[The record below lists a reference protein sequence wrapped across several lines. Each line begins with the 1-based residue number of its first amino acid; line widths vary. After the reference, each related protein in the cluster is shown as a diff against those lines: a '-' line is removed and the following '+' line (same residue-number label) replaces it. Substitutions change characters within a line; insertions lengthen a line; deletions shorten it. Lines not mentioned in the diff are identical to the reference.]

1 MFKFKLQR
9 FAEGEAAVSEA
20 ADVAVDQTATGTADN
35 VPQNAEA
42 EGAQT
47 ADERLPYDQIRQM
60 YAEDINKT
68 VRNAVEKRLSREK
81 NAQGTLKKLE
91 PLLTRAARK
100 YKKDIK
106 DLDGIMAAVNADETY
121 YEQLA
126 QEHGT
131 NVEMER
137 QFEQLARENR
147 DFQERIAQQEEI
159 NKIREYN
166 EKIAAQINDVKQ
178 FFPDFDLETEMEGN
192 KEFAKLA
199 AIPNL
204 TLLDAYR
211 ATHFDSELKKAM
223 TMTAQ
228 TVEANVVNNI
238 KSGGTVA
245 ENGVGNNSPASV
257 KKDITKLSLKEIRD
271 ITERARRGEI
281 ITFD

>member
-178 FFPDFDLETEMEGN
+178 FFPDFDLEAEMEGN

>member
-1 MFKFKLQR
+1 
-9 FAEGEAAVSEA
+9 
-20 ADVAVDQTATGTADN
+20 
-35 VPQNAEA
+35 
-42 EGAQT
+42 
-47 ADERLPYDQIRQM
+47 
-60 YAEDINKT
+60 
-68 VRNAVEKRLSREK
+68 
-81 NAQGTLKKLE
+81 
-91 PLLTRAARK
+91 
-100 YKKDIK
+100 
-106 DLDGIMAAVNADETY
+106 
-121 YEQLA
+121 
-126 QEHGT
+126 
-131 NVEMER
+131 
-137 QFEQLARENR
+137 
-147 DFQERIAQQEEI
+147 
-159 NKIREYN
+159 
-166 EKIAAQINDVKQ
+166 
-178 FFPDFDLETEMEGN
+178 MEGN

>member
-1 MFKFKLQR
+1 MFRFKLQR